1 MVQTSAHPL
10 RFNTGDT
17 TVDAC
22 LLRLEALA
30 AQPCQS
36 IEDGVSIEE
45 WIEDVLR
52 EMRALPHDLL
62 RRLKPE
68 ALYSWDSPRRWASPQ
83 VLAWHAAASAALRQR
98 LAELIDP
105 RLAGLTLLTAISSSI
120 GVTHSSRHYLQEGL
134 AAMYEPELTEVP
146 EEMLEQVARIAAAEG
161 EPRPPA

>member
-1 MVQTSAHPL
+1 VVQTSAHPL

-52 EMRALPHDLL
+52 EMRALPTTSCAVSSLKRSTPGTARASGLL
-62 RRLKPE
+62 LK
-68 ALYSWDSPRRWASPQ
+68 WSPGTQP
-83 VLAWHAAASAALRQR
+83 LQR
-98 LAELIDP
+98 HC
-105 RLAGLTLLTAISSSI
+105 GS
-120 GVTHSSRHYLQEGL
+120 V
-134 AAMYEPELTEVP
+134 
-146 EEMLEQVARIAAAEG
+146 
-161 EPRPPA
+161 